1 MLSSTRIERSPRI
14 LLWSGSQRK
23 NSLNSQLLE
32 QLALEIPASFDVERL
47 HSAALQLPLFDQD
60 LEAQP
65 EPLRHSLHLHS
76 QVLRCDAIILASPE
90 YNGQVTPYLKNTVD
104 WMSRLPYLDVNLGNP
119 FLDRPVLLCSASP
132 SWSGGSGGLAHA
144 RSLFAYVGA
153 MVLGDT
159 VSVPFA
165 DQCASDWGFVW
176 DPAVQERAMFSLSR
190 LLQQATYFKSHRT
203 D

>member
-1 MLSSTRIERSPRI
+1 MPIKFASPRI
-14 LLWSGSQRK
+14 LMWSGSQRK
-23 NSLNSQLLE
+23 DSLNTQLLE
-32 QLALEIPASFDVERL
+32 QLALDIPAAFQIERL
-47 HSAALQLPLFDQD
+47 EDVAVQLPLFDQD

-65 EPLRHSLHLHS
+65 APLQLALRLHA
-76 QVLRCDAIILASPE
+76 QVSRCDAIVLASPE

-104 WMSRLPYLDVNLGNP
+104 WMSRLPYLDPNLGNP

-132 SWSGGSGGLAHA
+132 SWSGGAGGLAHA

-190 LLQQATYFKSHRT
+190 LLQQATYFKSHRSA
-203 D
+203 

>member
-1 MLSSTRIERSPRI
+1 MLIKPSSPHV

-23 NSLNSQLLE
+23 DSLNTQLLE
-32 QLALEIPASFDVERL
+32 QLALEIPATFQVERL
-47 HSAALQLPLFDQD
+47 DAAALQLPLFDQD

-65 EPLRHSLHLHS
+65 EPLRNVLHLHA
-76 QVLRCDAIILASPE
+76 QVSRCDAIVLASPE

-104 WMSRLPYLDVNLGNP
+104 WMSRLPYLDATLANP

-132 SWSGGSGGLAHA
+132 SWRGGAGGLAHA
-144 RSLFAYVGA
+144 RALFAYVGA
-153 MVLGDT
+153 MVMGDT

-176 DPAVQERAMFSLSR
+176 DPAVQERALFSVSR
-190 LLQQATYFKSHRT
+190 LLQQAVYFKSHRAP
-203 D
+203 